1 MKKQSMYETE
11 GGCMYLTKD
20 DLQAISDL
28 LDEKLE
34 EKLEEKLDKKLEEKL
49 EEKLD
54 KKLEEKLDK
63 KLEEK
68 LDKKLEGL
76 KGSVDR
82 LNVKVDRNTR
92 NLKELNLFV
101 KNMEFTTS
109 KKIARLQDG
118 MDTIEE
124 ILRMNDL
131 IPR

>member
-1 MKKQSMYETE
+1 
-11 GGCMYLTKD
+11 MYLTKD

-63 KLEEK
+63 KLE
-68 LDKKLEGL
+68 DL